1 LIFYFVF
8 FQIDFIENLD
18 ELRQEEYKAKKQKL
32 KTSYETLMKFSFLT
46 QDDDEFTKS
55 IAVESRDQV
64 RQLYSRLGNDQTLN
78 SLASMSFTKTIK
90 PKSPKTVKFEK
101 AEKDKDT
108 TSSHNLTRSESVSY
122 FEQTNS
128 ISGGTA
134 STEPI
139 EDTSSKLKNIMVPNS
154 KLTNVNEYND
164 KSSISTSNTMQTD
177 KNSTSSM
184 LHNDFYNKFNEEIFD
199 DEDLN

>member
-1 LIFYFVF
+1 
-8 FQIDFIENLD
+8 
-18 ELRQEEYKAKKQKL
+18 
-32 KTSYETLMKFSFLT
+32 MKFSFLT

-64 RQLYSRLGNDQTLN
+64 QQLYSRLGNDQTLN

-101 AEKDKDT
+101 AEKET
-108 TSSHNLTRSESVSY
+108 MSSQNITRSESVSY

-134 STEPI
+134 STEPT
-139 EDTSSKLKNIMVPNS
+139 EETSSKLKNLVLPNS

-164 KSSISTSNTMQTD
+164 KNSVSTTNTMQTD
-177 KNSTSSM
+177 KNSMSSM
-184 LHNDFYNKFNEEIFD
+184 LHNDFYNKFNEELFD

>member
-1 LIFYFVF
+1 
-8 FQIDFIENLD
+8 
-18 ELRQEEYKAKKQKL
+18 
-32 KTSYETLMKFSFLT
+32 MKFSFLT

-64 RQLYSRLGNDQTLN
+64 QQLYSRLGNDQTLN

-101 AEKDKDT
+101 AEKET
-108 TSSHNLTRSESVSY
+108 MSSQNITRSESVSY

-134 STEPI
+134 STEPT
-139 EDTSSKLKNIMVPNS
+139 EETSSKLKNLVLPN
-154 KLTNVNEYND
+154 
-164 KSSISTSNTMQTD
+164 KS
-177 KNSTSSM
+177 
-184 LHNDFYNKFNEEIFD
+184 
-199 DEDLN
+199 